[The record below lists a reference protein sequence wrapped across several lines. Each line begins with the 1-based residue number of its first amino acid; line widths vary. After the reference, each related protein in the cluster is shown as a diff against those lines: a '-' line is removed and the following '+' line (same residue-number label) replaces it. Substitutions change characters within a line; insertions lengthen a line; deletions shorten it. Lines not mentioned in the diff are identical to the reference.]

1 MNEYLFENIDV
12 GLKES
17 FTTFLTKEMMSDFA
31 VISGDHNPLHID
43 EAFAKDNGFKSN
55 VVYGM
60 LTSSLYSRLVGMN
73 LPGKY
78 ALLQGID
85 VSFRKPVY
93 VGDCLKV
100 TGEVAYK
107 NDAYKHLEIKAMIE
121 NQEEVVVSK
130 AKIKVGVSE

>member
-1 MNEYLFENIDV
+1 MNKYLFEDIDV

-17 FTTFLTKEMMSDFA
+17 FTIFITGEMMSGFA
-31 VISGDHNPLHID
+31 VISGDYNPLHTD

-73 LPGKY
+73 LPGKH

-93 VGDCLKV
+93 VGDCLQV
-100 TGEVAYK
+100 TGEVMYK
-107 NDAYKHLEIKAMIE
+107 NDAYKLLEIKAIIE
-121 NQEEVVVSK
+121 NQEEAVVSK
-130 AKIKVGVSE
+130 AKIKVGVIE